1 MNNRKKFSALQNNTI
16 VTAFEAL
23 MDEIYMER
31 KAGE

>member
-23 MDEIYMER
+23 MDEIYMG